1 MLEPQLLIFMQQNR
15 WFVFDYDSPFQKFI
29 LEQALGKMEIFMP
42 CPNFFLCRPP
52 HYLYPL
58 IFFFSSSVKDSVSS
72 SNSTWINLIYFSVC
86 LQNGSR
92 SIARWIFSQTM
103 HAFSNCGDQP
113 RVKVLIAGSHSNPTP
128 SLLLERELLIA
139 WNKRSFSD
147 PHGERQFQHICFGE
161 LIYDHRQ
168 F

>member
-58 IFFFSSSVKDSVSS
+58 IFFF
-72 SNSTWINLIYFSVC
+72 
-86 LQNGSR
+86 
-92 SIARWIFSQTM
+92 
-103 HAFSNCGDQP
+103 
-113 RVKVLIAGSHSNPTP
+113 
-128 SLLLERELLIA
+128 LLSE
-139 WNKRSFSD
+139 
-147 PHGERQFQHICFGE
+147 GQC
-161 LIYDHRQ
+161 
-168 F
+168 